1 MTSPEPGGSLL
12 AHIQRLQEMMQ
23 RMDAAQKADEE
34 WLLQVDARLNER
46 LADSEAELA
55 ALQEESDRRQ
65 AEREAEREQQRAEWE
80 RQRAEWERQRAE
92 WEQQRQETNQRIEA
106 LRSRS
111 EERYRAHQEE
121 MLAYKERADRHHES
135 IQALLDG
142 LVQAQ
147 ADIARLEAAS

>member
-65 AEREAEREQQRAEWE
+65 AEREAEREQQRVE
-80 RQRAEWERQRAE
+80 REQQRAE

-111 EERYRAHQEE
+111 EERYQAHREE
-121 MLAYKERADRHHES
+121 LLAFKDRADRHHES

-142 LVQAQ
+142 LIQAQ

>member
-80 RQRAEWERQRAE
+80 QQRAE

>member
-80 RQRAEWERQRAE
+80 RQRAEWE
-92 WEQQRQETNQRIEA
+92 QQRQETNQRIEA

>member
-1 MTSPEPGGSLL
+1 MTSPEPGGALL
-12 AHIQRLQEMMQ
+12 AHIQRLQQMMQ
-23 RMDAAQKADEE
+23 NMEAQKKADEE
-34 WLLQVDARLNER
+34 WLLQVDAQLNER
-46 LADSEAELA
+46 LADCEAQLA
-55 ALQEESDRRQ
+55 AVQEETARRQ
-65 AEREAEREQQRAEWE
+65 AEWEQ
-80 RQRAEWERQRAE
+80 QRAE
-92 WEQQRQETNQRIEA
+92 WEQQRQETNQRIET

-121 MLAYKERADRHHES
+121 MLAYKNRADRHHES